1 LEAQKM
7 DQHSPA
13 VRGAVVGAVVAFSI
27 LSALLV
33 AACAVK
39 QPYDF
44 PPMRLTTPTTADA
57 GTRR

>member
-1 LEAQKM
+1 MEAHV
-7 DQHSPA
+7 DQHSPT
-13 VRGAVVGAVVAFSI
+13 VRGALIGAIAAFSI

-44 PPMRLTTPTTADA
+44 PAMRLTSPTTADA
-57 GTRR
+57 DTRR

>member
-1 LEAQKM
+1 M

-13 VRGAVVGAVVAFSI
+13 VRGALIGAIAAFSF
-27 LSALLV
+27 LSAILV

-44 PPMRLTTPTTADA
+44 PAMRLTTPTTDDAD
-57 GTRR
+57 TRR

>member
-1 LEAQKM
+1 M
-7 DQHSPA
+7 DHHSPA
-13 VRGAVVGAVVAFSI
+13 VRGALIGAIAAFWI

-44 PPMRLTTPTTADA
+44 PAMRLTTPTTADA
-57 GTRR
+57 ATRR

>member
-1 LEAQKM
+1 M

-13 VRGAVVGAVVAFSI
+13 GRGAVVGAVVAFSI

>member
-1 LEAQKM
+1 MDAHM

-13 VRGAVVGAVVAFSI
+13 VRGALIGAIAAFSI

-39 QPYDF
+39 QPYD
-44 PPMRLTTPTTADA
+44 MRLTSPTTADA
-57 GTRR
+57 DTRR

>member
-1 LEAQKM
+1 MEAHM

-13 VRGAVVGAVVAFSI
+13 VRGALIGAIGAFSI

-44 PPMRLTTPTTADA
+44 PAMRLTTPTTADA
-57 GTRR
+57 DTRR

>member
-1 LEAQKM
+1 M

-13 VRGAVVGAVVAFSI
+13 VRGALIGAIVAFSI

-44 PPMRLTTPTTADA
+44 PAMRLTTPTTADA
-57 GTRR
+57 DTRR

>member
-1 LEAQKM
+1 M
-7 DQHSPA
+7 DQHSPT
-13 VRGAVVGAVVAFSI
+13 VREALIGVIAALSI

-44 PPMRLTTPTTADA
+44 PAMRLTTPTTADA
-57 GTRR
+57 DTRR